1 MLDNL
6 TAAREQ
12 MALSLSFHI
21 VFAVL
26 GVGLPWLL
34 LFAEGRALRRG
45 DPVWY
50 ALARR
55 WAKALAVLFA
65 VGAVSG
71 TVLSFEF
78 GLLWPGFMERYGGVL
93 GLPFTMEAFAFF
105 LEAIFLGLYLYG
117 WDRLSPRAHWWAG
130 VPVAVS
136 GMASA
141 LFVTT
146 ANAWMNAPVG
156 VIESGGAAVVAQP
169 LAPFRAP
176 TAGPQVVH
184 LLVAALMVTG
194 FGVAAVYAT
203 GLLRGRRDAYH
214 RRGFAA
220 GSTLALTVAP
230 LQGLV
235 GDWASR
241 AVARYQPVKFAALEG
256 LPRTTAGAPLSIGG
270 AYDPATGRLRGA
282 IEIPR
287 GLSLLL
293 HGDPGAVVTGLD
305 VVAPTDQPPV
315 TVTHLAFDL
324 MVGIGTALIALT
336 LIGCWLWRRR
346 RATSTR
352 WFLRLVVLAAPA
364 SVTALLA
371 GWVATE
377 VGRQPWIVYR
387 LMRTSAAVSTQPGLT
402 VFLYVTAAVY
412 LLLTISLVAI
422 LRRLATGAPAA
433 LTEPATPAAAT
444 GRGAGA

>member
-26 GVGLPWLL
+26 GVGMPWLL
-34 LFAEGRALRRG
+34 LFAEGRALWRG

-50 ALARR
+50 ALARK
-55 WAKALAVLFA
+55 WAKAVGVLFA
-65 VGAVSG
+65 IGAVSG

-78 GLLWPGFMERYGGVL
+78 GLLWPTFMERYGGVL

-117 WDRLSPRAHWWAG
+117 WDRLSPRAHWWTG

-141 LFVTT
+141 IFVTT

-156 VIESGGAAVVAQP
+156 IVESDGKTVVTEP
-169 LAPFRAP
+169 LAPFMSP

-203 GLLRGRRDAYH
+203 GLLRGRQDAYH
-214 RRGFAA
+214 RRGFATGA
-220 GSTLALTVAP
+220 VLALALAP
-230 LQGLV
+230 VQGIV
-235 GDWASR
+235 GDWATR
-241 AVARYQPVKFAALEG
+241 VVARQQPVKFAALEG
-256 LPRTTAGAPLSIGG
+256 LPRTTSGAPLTLGG
-270 AYDPATGRLRGA
+270 VYDPATGQVRGGV
-282 IEIPR
+282 EIPH

-293 HGDPGAVVTGLD
+293 HGDPSAVISGLD
-305 VVAPTDQPPV
+305 IVQPADRPPV

-324 MVGIGTALIALT
+324 MIMIGTGMIALA
-336 LIGCWLWRRR
+336 LLGGWLWRRGQ
-346 RATSTR
+346 ATSNR
-352 WFLRLVVLAAPA
+352 WFLRLMVLCAPA
-364 SVTALLA
+364 SVVALLA
-371 GWVATE
+371 GWITTE

-387 LMRTSAAVSTQPGLT
+387 LMRTADAVSTQPGL
-402 VFLYVTAAVY
+402 VSYLYATAAIY
-412 LLLTISLVAI
+412 LVLTISLVAI
-422 LRRLATGAPAA
+422 LRRLAA
-433 LTEPATPAAAT
+433 TEKPVLV
-444 GRGAGA
+444 GGDVR